1 MNTAKPFS
9 LLILGSVMSF
19 GLIGCKKMHTGVTPI
34 PSAQRS
40 APEVGIPSG
49 PVGGNPGG
57 QDIGA
62 GNRFPG
68 GIDPNASNLATDID
82 GNTPLGPRD
91 IEGNYILDREAF
103 ADQTVYFEFDSSVVS
118 PDQKPKLEAVVSRL
132 QTDPAFH
139 LKVEGHCD
147 ERGTDEY
154 NRALGE
160 RRALSIREYLIAM
173 GISADR
179 ISTIR
184 YGEDKPALFGSD
196 ELSWAKNRRGEFV
209 LLIPK
214 N

>member
-40 APEVGIPSG
+40 APDVGTPNG
-49 PVGGNPGG
+49 PVGENTAGQNIGSGNS
-57 QDIGA
+57 
-62 GNRFPG
+62 FPG
-68 GIDPNASNLATDID
+68 GTDPNASNLTTDID

-91 IEGNYILDREAF
+91 EEGNYILDREIF
-103 ADQTVYFEFDSSVVS
+103 AEDTVYFEYDSSVVS
-118 PDQKPKLEAVVSRL
+118 PDQKPKLEAVVSHL
-132 QTDPAFH
+132 QSQPTFH

-160 RRALSIREYLIAM
+160 RRALSIREY
-173 GISADR
+173 
-179 ISTIR
+179 
-184 YGEDKPALFGSD
+184 
-196 ELSWAKNRRGEFV
+196 
-209 LLIPK
+209 
-214 N
+214 